1 MKAAYAY
8 NNPWISFVYA
18 VGRTVAGRREQH
30 KESLQELIPKGDR
43 F

>member
-1 MKAAYAY
+1 MLCLLNKDE
-8 NNPWISFVYA
+8 
-18 VGRTVAGRREQH
+18 GRESSLKLEDQH